1 MAFRTIQTEDK
12 VLFFLSDTEVIELTN
27 YDSVKKLVEASDS
40 NLEQLIDEVK
50 TKLNQSVQEDLVDF
64 DTEDVQLLQKS
75 LAYAK
80 ILQAVNQYRYI
91 EKVEAAR
98 KAEEEERSLNN
109 NVWSWEK

>member
-50 TKLNQSVQEDLVDF
+50 TKLTQSVQEDLVDF

>member
-1 MAFRTIQTEDK
+1 MAFKTIQTEDK
-12 VLFFLSDTEVIELTN
+12 VLFFLSDTEVLELTN

-40 NLEQLIDEVK
+40 NLEQLISEVK
-50 TKLNQSVQEDLVDF
+50 TKLAQSVQEDLEDF

-80 ILQAVNQYRYI
+80 LLQVVNQYRYV
-91 EKVEAAR
+91 EKIEAAR